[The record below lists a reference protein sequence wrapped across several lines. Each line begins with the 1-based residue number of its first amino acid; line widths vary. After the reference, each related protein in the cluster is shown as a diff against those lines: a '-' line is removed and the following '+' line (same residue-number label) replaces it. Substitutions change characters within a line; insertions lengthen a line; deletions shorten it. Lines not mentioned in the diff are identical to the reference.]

1 MAKFETRYKTLY
13 RVKNGKVERIFIE
26 KIYSSPFFTKVTDM
40 RTGKIVIR
48 DYGVDEYLGL
58 LLSNSDWELGYP
70 GYCTFIN
77 EFQETP
83 PIVEQK
89 RHLPKGMK
97 LNDKMLPAIKQEI
110 KEKMYETRQK
120 AGIPPWVELYPQVLR
135 GIARKAFKR
144 IVYSNIYNHSDFVVM
159 VDPESE
165 YYETKAAIKPTYFD
179 YEALLP
185 MFIKAL
191 LQLHGVRVR
200 FVTKTGVRLD
210 YVTKGL
216 TAWDDINP
224 EYNSII
230 KKLYKLETEDIFLT
244 AIVRDEDTIDYMEN
258 LRQRYMLD
266 RSYEYSATKVY
277 KSIEYKGFRTVIREV
292 DVEMHK
298 FYAYMGWLDELERVD
313 EDKLQ
318 ETIKDLNY
326 IIKTLYMDGKVDEAI
341 KEFELLEDILS
352 TESREYS
359 DSKNTGYRE
368 DLVVDE
374 RQLEFSLEEL
384 EEDDYLGIDPLD
396 YVIMKG
402 L

>member
-1 MAKFETRYKTLY
+1 
-13 RVKNGKVERIFIE
+13 
-26 KIYSSPFFTKVTDM
+26 
-40 RTGKIVIR
+40 
-48 DYGVDEYLGL
+48 
-58 LLSNSDWELGYP
+58 
-70 GYCTFIN
+70 
-77 EFQETP
+77 
-83 PIVEQK
+83 
-89 RHLPKGMK
+89 
-97 LNDKMLPAIKQEI
+97 
-110 KEKMYETRQK
+110 
-120 AGIPPWVELYPQVLR
+120 
-135 GIARKAFKR
+135 
-144 IVYSNIYNHSDFVVM
+144 
-159 VDPESE
+159 
-165 YYETKAAIKPTYFD
+165 
-179 YEALLP
+179 
-185 MFIKAL
+185 
-191 LQLHGVRVR
+191 
-200 FVTKTGVRLD
+200 
-210 YVTKGL
+210 
-216 TAWDDINP
+216 
-224 EYNSII
+224 
-230 KKLYKLETEDIFLT
+230 
-244 AIVRDEDTIDYMEN
+244 
-258 LRQRYMLD
+258 MLD

-318 ETIKDLNY
+318 ETIKDLSY